1 LADTDGVL
9 ASALPKSGKHSNRA
23 KLPATFKFNTA
34 LDMKNL
40 AIIPALLLALAVN
53 LTAQEV
59 ENPTFGQFV
68 AQFQQASL
76 PYSLDAQ
83 AVAAK
88 PAAKAARLDWQFY
101 QFLPELEQIAQ
112 SSNMPV
118 HPEPVAAFETK
129 ENIAVLYNLTRGAN
143 RSHSSTYTL
152 SVFDRAGNHIATHIV
167 AGANSKSVTTAIIT
181 ASLKAEITALPLIE
195 EGLDSQEPSARQLDL
210 LTPTAADQMTA
221 VSAKTTSFGFGKN

>member
-1 LADTDGVL
+1 
-9 ASALPKSGKHSNRA
+9 
-23 KLPATFKFNTA
+23 
-34 LDMKNL
+34 MKNL

-59 ENPTFGQFV
+59 ENPTFAQFV

-88 PAAKAARLDWQFY
+88 PAPKAGRLDWQFY

-118 HPEPVAAFETK
+118 HPEPVAAFET
-129 ENIAVLYNLTRGAN
+129 EGNIAVLYNLTRGTN
-143 RSHSSTYTL
+143 RNYTSTYTL
-152 SVFDRAGNHIATHIV
+152 SVFDRAGNHIATHFV
-167 AGANSKSVTTAIIT
+167 AGANNKSLTTVTINARFN
-181 ASLKAEITALPLIE
+181 AEIKTLPVVE
-195 EGLDSQEPSARQLDL
+195 EGLEGAKSSVRQLDL
-210 LTPTAADQMTA
+210 LTPNTSEQMEWSA
-221 VSAKTTSFGFGKN
+221 VSAKTTTFGFGKN